1 MKKSDVI
8 IEVLDARD
16 PMVLPAFFVSTLQ
29 GCRAINV
36 ERKILQKDPN
46 KMIILVLNK
55 IDLVPHDIVEQV

>member
-1 MKKSDVI
+1 MSLLKYWMPEI
-8 IEVLDARD
+8 PWYCL
-16 PMVLPAFFVSTLQ
+16 FFVSTLQ

>member
-1 MKKSDVI
+1 MSLLKCWMPEI
-8 IEVLDARD
+8 PWYCL
-16 PMVLPAFFVSTLQ
+16 LFVSTLQ